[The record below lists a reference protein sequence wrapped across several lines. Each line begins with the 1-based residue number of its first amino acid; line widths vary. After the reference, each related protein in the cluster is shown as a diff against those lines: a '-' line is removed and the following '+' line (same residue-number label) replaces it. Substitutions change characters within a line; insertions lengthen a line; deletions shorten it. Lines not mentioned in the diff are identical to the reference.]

1 MLPAEALKNLKHN
14 YFFNIVDGAFF
25 GLAIGFASFSTI
37 LPLFVST
44 MTTSAVLIGLI
55 PAIHNMGWQF
65 PQLFLAKKISRL
77 EHYKPLTLLMTINE
91 RLPFAGLALVAWF
104 LPGIDKTLALVLT
117 FIFLIWQ
124 GLGAGLAANPWQNL
138 IGRIIPGDMRG
149 TFFGMQSAA
158 ANLLGSGGALAA
170 GFLLARFTSTKGF
183 AFCFMIAVI
192 FLIISWFALAQTRE
206 ANRPLD
212 ALDYQPPDLWKNIAA
227 ILAKDINFRWFLA
240 SRILTQFAGMATA
253 FYTVYA
259 VRFMG
264 MNEVSAG
271 VLTSVLLVTQTA
283 ANPLLG
289 FAADRW
295 SRKAVLTA
303 GSICTALSALIAFLA
318 PSLGWFY
325 PIFVLMGIGNVAYWT
340 IGLALSLEF
349 GEEHERPMYVGM
361 ANTLI
366 APATILA
373 PLFGG
378 LLADTAGY
386 RTTFWVAAALGI
398 FTAIILLRFVRDPK
412 VKQTRA

>member
-1 MLPAEALKNLKHN
+1 MHANQVTRNLKHN
-14 YFFNIVDGAFF
+14 YLYNILDGAFF
-25 GLAIGFASFSTI
+25 GLAIGFVNFSTI

-55 PAIHNMGWQF
+55 PAIHNMGWQL
-65 PQLFLAKKISRL
+65 PQLFLARRISRL
-77 EHYKPLTLLMTINE
+77 EHYKPLTLWMTINE

-104 LPGIDKTLALVLT
+104 LPGLSRPLALVLT
-117 FIFLIWQ
+117 YVFLVWQ

-138 IGRIIPGDMRG
+138 ISRIIPGDMRG

-158 ANLLGSGGALAA
+158 SNLLGSGGALAA
-170 GFLLARFTSTKGF
+170 GFLLARYSDTKGF
-183 AFCFMIAVI
+183 AVCFAIAVF
-192 FLIISWFALAQTRE
+192 FLIVSWFALAQTRE
-206 ANRPLD
+206 TPRPLD
-212 ALDYQPPDLWKNIAA
+212 ALDYQLPELWKNISA
-227 ILAKDINFRWFLA
+227 IMAKDKNFRWFLA

-271 VLTSVLLVTQTA
+271 ILTSVLLITQTA

-295 SRKAVLTA
+295 SRKAVLTV

-325 PIFVLMGIGNVAYWT
+325 PIFILMGIGNVAYWT

-349 GEEHERPMYVGM
+349 GEEHERPVYVGM
-361 ANTLI
+361 ANTFI

-373 PLFGG
+373 PLLGG

-386 RTTFWVAAALGI
+386 RTTFWVAAAIGI
-398 FTAIILLRFVRDPK
+398 LTAVILLRFMRDPQA
-412 VKQTRA
+412 KQTRA